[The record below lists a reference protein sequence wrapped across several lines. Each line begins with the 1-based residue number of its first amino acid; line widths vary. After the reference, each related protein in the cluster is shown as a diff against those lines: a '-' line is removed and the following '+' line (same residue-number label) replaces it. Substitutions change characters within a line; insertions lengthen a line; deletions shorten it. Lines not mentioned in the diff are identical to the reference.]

1 MKLMRPK
8 HKDWQGYLLP
18 GSIAISRTVEAMI
31 KNLRARFN
39 FNFWSPFLINPI
51 HCFLLRNIYFVDI
64 WWFMMIWYEDNW
76 QDSKFIPVTV
86 HIPLT
91 RLRADNP
98 QLQEKILNTWKS
110 QWFPDVR
117 FPKTSQIAHGF
128 MVLPLSHALWS
139 TEALPQAASRSR
151 RPRIQQLDGFTEH
164 PMKILWK
171 FPMKI
176 LWKSYEN
183 PMKILWK
190 WMIPIQ
196 LDRYFIKE
204 TSISAPSKILCT
216 TSLTYCAIF
225 KHSNALEVSDL
236 MSDRSAEFGIFKSSC
251 IYMYI

>member
-1 MKLMRPK
+1 MGALTEIGIQLKCTSG
-8 HKDWQGYLLP
+8 DETDATQAQGLTGLF
-18 GSIAISRTVEAMI
+18 AT
-31 KNLRARFN
+31 RFN
-39 FNFWSPFLINPI
+39 RDLKNGGSYDQKLAGKVQVQFLVSIPDQPHPLFFI
-51 HCFLLRNIYFVDI
+51 TSYLFLVDI

-98 QLQEKILNTWKS
+98 QLQEKLLNTWKS

-164 PMKILWK
+164 P
-171 FPMKI
+171 
-176 LWKSYEN
+176 WKSY
-183 PMKILWK
+183 
-190 WMIPIQ
+190 
-196 LDRYFIKE
+196 
-204 TSISAPSKILCT
+204 
-216 TSLTYCAIF
+216 
-225 KHSNALEVSDL
+225 
-236 MSDRSAEFGIFKSSC
+236 
-251 IYMYI
+251 